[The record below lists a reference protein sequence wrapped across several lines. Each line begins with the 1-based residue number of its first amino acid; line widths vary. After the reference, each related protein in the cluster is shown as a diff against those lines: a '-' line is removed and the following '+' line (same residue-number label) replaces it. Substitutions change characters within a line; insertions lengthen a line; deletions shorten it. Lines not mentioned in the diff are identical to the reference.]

1 MRQVTTILFL
11 LFFSQVF
18 GQKWHLDDI
27 DKSKEFKYKYT
38 FTFENAEDSSSFIF
52 RKKDG
57 NSISN
62 IQITDNKGDT
72 IVYAAIIVKD
82 LENDTS
88 LIFMSDFEGLV
99 KLELKPSNYNLQIT
113 SIGYD
118 KFIFNFN
125 ILENE
130 YFNLKVQL
138 GLGSELGIYAIHS
151 KTKLEENEILTI
163 INCVKEN
170 REGNYT
176 KCTDQNRYFIM
187 TQY

>member
-1 MRQVTTILFL
+1 VRQVTTILFL

-52 RKKDG
+52 KKKDTK
-57 NSISN
+57 SIST

-72 IVYAAIIVKD
+72 VVYATIKVND

-88 LIFMSDFEGLV
+88 LIILTSTEGLV
-99 KLELKPSNYNLQIT
+99 KLELKPSKYNLEIT

-118 KFIFNFN
+118 KFIFNFD
-125 ILENE
+125 IFENE
-130 YFNLKVQL
+130 SFNLKVQL
-138 GLGSELGIYAIHS
+138 GLGPELGIYAIHS
-151 KTKLEENEILTI
+151 KAILSEPEILAI
-163 INCVKEN
+163 VNCVKEN
-170 REGNYT
+170 REVKYT
-176 KCTDQNRYFIM
+176 KCNDIKRYFIM